1 MTETQTESLPN
12 PTTPATAA
20 TPTAADW
27 DAQSEALKARFP
39 KLPPSI
45 VFAFHALQAD
55 PEMAL
60 GDIKAQAS
68 LHGIRVTAASVSAAE
83 RLLARNADDDGG
95 GVASGAAPRPAAA
108 GPRRPRRPRAADAS
122 LDVESLIRTTVG
134 KIQGQGA
141 VEAERLRE
149 SIRKAIAILSTAVQ
163 P

>member
-1 MTETQTESLPN
+1 GSGRTSGGTSPHLCPTLPRTSSKMTGRETESLPN

-83 RLLARNADDDGG
+83 RLLARNADD
-95 GVASGAAPRPAAA
+95 VEIA
-108 GPRRPRRPRAADAS
+108 RA
-122 LDVESLIRTTVG
+122 
-134 KIQGQGA
+134 
-141 VEAERLRE
+141 
-149 SIRKAIAILSTAVQ
+149 
-163 P
+163 